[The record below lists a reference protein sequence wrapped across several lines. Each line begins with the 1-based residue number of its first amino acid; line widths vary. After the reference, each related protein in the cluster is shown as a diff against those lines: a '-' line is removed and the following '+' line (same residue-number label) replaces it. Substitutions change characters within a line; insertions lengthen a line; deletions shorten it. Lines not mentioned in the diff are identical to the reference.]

1 MVVSG
6 MIPCSPYSIN
16 LPLAAPRVLNA
27 RGWWAWL
34 FLFSAGFVFGHDPL
48 SSWAILQ
55 PTADRLEFKVEMGA
69 EAAWLFLGE
78 SLDHAPDI
86 DHSMA
91 RLRERAA
98 GVYRLSA
105 GGKDL
110 AVIETKVE
118 QREEDGVVFRLSYA
132 RPAGGGPVRFEATFI
147 KRLPAGHRTTL
158 TLLDETEKVF
168 RAEILNAAKPA
179 VELPLPPAA
188 ARP

>member
-1 MVVSG
+1 MVG
-6 MIPCSPYSIN
+6 PDMIPCSPHSMN
-16 LPLAAPRVLNA
+16 RSLAAPRGWIL
-27 RGWWAWL
+27 RGWLAWL
-34 FLFSAGFVFGHDPL
+34 FLGSAGLVFGHDPL

-78 SLDHAPDI
+78 SLDRAPDI

-98 GVYRLSA
+98 GVYRLST

-110 AVIETKVE
+110 AALETKVE
-118 QREEDGVVFRLSYA
+118 QREEDGVVFRIVYA

-147 KRLPAGHRTTL
+147 KRLPAEHRTTL
-158 TLLDETEKVF
+158 TLLDETGKVF